1 MSSTEERINNAIATM
16 GPVARASLT
25 GPRLDAFLALE
36 RHWAAFWRSTERALT
51 PTVELGPKL
60 KRYVQWYTRA
70 WALLP
75 SDARARVTQ
84 PDAIDVRFAD
94 AARDTLRGYLTGVE
108 SATQT
113 ADAAREWADRKAVE
127 LKASIDAA
135 GDKAQALVLAVLAV
149 LGIGAYLYLRRGRA

>member
-1 MSSTEERINNAIATM
+1 MSITEERINNAIATM
-16 GPVARASLT
+16 GPVARGALT
-25 GPRLDAFLALE
+25 GARLDAFLALE
-36 RHWAAFWRSTERALT
+36 RHWSTFWRSTERALT

-94 AARDTLRGYLTGVE
+94 AARDTLRAYLTGLE
-108 SATQT
+108 TSAQGARDAQAW
-113 ADAAREWADRKAVE
+113 ADAKARELR
-127 LKASIDAA
+127 ASIDAA
-135 GDKAQALVLAVLAV
+135 GDKAQVLGLAVLAV
-149 LGIGAYLYLRRGRA
+149 IGLGAYWYFGRGRA